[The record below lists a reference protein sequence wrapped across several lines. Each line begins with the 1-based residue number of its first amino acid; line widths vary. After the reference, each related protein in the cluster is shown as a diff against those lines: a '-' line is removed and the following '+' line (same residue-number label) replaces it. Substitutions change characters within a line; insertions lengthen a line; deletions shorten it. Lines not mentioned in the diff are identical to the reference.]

1 MFKKLCIKA
10 FQAIN
15 LTVGATSLVE
25 IAVGAIAV
33 FGGAGLFSLEKA
45 GVKTIPDKRI
55 QQTLYLGMGSTFLG
69 GVGFVSAS
77 FAAACVATIVS
88 DADLDDEEESLTS
101 SDTNSVVFKPSSRVL
116 AEDNNDLLYLYQI
129 LQIKGCSR
137 LETKL
142 IIGRIE
148 DKLSLK
154 VVFYDVLDF
163 VCY

>member
-1 MFKKLCIKA
+1 ML
-10 FQAIN
+10 
-15 LTVGATSLVE
+15 
-25 IAVGAIAV
+25 
-33 FGGAGLFSLEKA
+33 SLEKA

-116 AEDNNDLLYLYQI
+116 AEDNNDLLTAKKI
-129 LQIKGCSR
+129 LSKHLFPANKQNILKAND
-137 LETKL
+137 
-142 IIGRIE
+142 GRRYN
-148 DKLSLK
+148 LHQTF
-154 VVFYDVLDF
+154 VVKSVPWHSQERWHS
-163 VCY
+163 